1 MCIIVLQ
8 NCTSNPNIPPQFKTR
23 PPSIVE
29 TVDGD
34 TDITITADYEVTEK
48 DDPNLG
54 VYWCVYFTQ
63 YNYYCYN
70 SGDDDNQF
78 VVTTDG
84 CPPYDSKCCYYT
96 VILRIRSL
104 TLNLSGITLQS
115 MVIWKYDP
123 GNFVKSNS
131 TLGMSVV
138 IGFLIVNHFLLQWSM
153 CDLPL
158 INHYHLPTTDV

>member
-1 MCIIVLQ
+1 MLLCIIVLPK
-8 NCTSNPNIPPQFKTR
+8 CRSNYYSPPQLKAA
-23 PPSIVE
+23 PPQVVE
-29 TVDGD
+29 TVEGD
-34 TDITITADYEVTEK
+34 KSVVISAQYEGVK

-78 VVTTDG
+78 VVTTEG

-96 VILRIRSL
+96 VILTIRSL

-115 MVIWKYDP
+115 MVIWNFDAGSFLP
-123 GNFVKSNS
+123 GNS
-131 TLGMSVV
+131 TLGMNA
-138 IGFLIVNHFLLQWSM
+138 ILGFLIVEHFYYYSGQ
-153 CDLPL
+153 CATYP
-158 INHYHLPTTDV
+158 